1 LREKAGEWR
10 QDRIE
15 KCACHGDANIE
26 ILSEHKFYQ
35 NTREGNREVSFL
47 LWVTGGFMEK
57 RTVKRRIFLSNACMV
72 VVTLF
77 IFLMINMFVVKVYA
91 ESIEEEFRMS
101 VEQVVDKNGLD
112 DLLEDWT
119 VHRDEFILIFGAD
132 GILCIIVL
140 VIISQLFTKNL
151 TNHIMEPLDALAEG
165 TKRIRKNDLTQK
177 ISYQGELEFEN
188 VCAAFND
195 MQESILA
202 EQEKN
207 RKYEKARTDMIAGI
221 SHDLRT
227 PLTAMKGTLKG
238 LIDGVASTPEQ
249 QEKFLQAAYRR
260 TGDMDMLLNQL
271 LFLSRM
277 ETGNMPVSM
286 QTIEIASFLENYAL
300 SRNASLDAVYGC
312 KCPDGDT
319 KEKKEEIIIE
329 TNEITADVSINP
341 EQFQRILDNLVE
353 NSRKYA
359 ETTPLRM
366 KIELERTKKGVR
378 ICFRDNGVG
387 VPEEK
392 LPFIFD
398 EFYRGD
404 ESRNKKEG
412 NGLGLYIVKYLM
424 ESMGGSVRAENAD
437 GLAVYLELP
446 IFQERRN

>member
-1 LREKAGEWR
+1 
-10 QDRIE
+10 
-15 KCACHGDANIE
+15 
-26 ILSEHKFYQ
+26 
-35 NTREGNREVSFL
+35 
-47 LWVTGGFMEK
+47 MEK

>member
-1 LREKAGEWR
+1 
-10 QDRIE
+10 
-15 KCACHGDANIE
+15 
-26 ILSEHKFYQ
+26 
-35 NTREGNREVSFL
+35 
-47 LWVTGGFMEK
+47 MEK

-165 TKRIRKNDLTQK
+165 TKRIQKNDLTQK

-277 ETGNMPVSM
+277 ETGNMPISM
-286 QTIEIASFLENYAL
+286 QTIEIASFLKNYAL
-300 SRNASLDAVYGC
+300 SRNASLDAAC
-312 KCPDGDT
+312 SCECRDGDM

-329 TNEITADVSINP
+329 TNEITAEVSINP

-366 KIELERTKKGVR
+366 KIELERTKKGVS